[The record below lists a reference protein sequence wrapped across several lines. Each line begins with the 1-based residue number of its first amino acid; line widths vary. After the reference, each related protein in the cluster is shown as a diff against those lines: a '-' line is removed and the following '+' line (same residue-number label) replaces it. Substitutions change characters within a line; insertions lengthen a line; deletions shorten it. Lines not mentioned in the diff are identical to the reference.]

1 MTDAWRAIH
10 LDEPKLSFGHDQTAD
25 HPKDG
30 LFLFGPVNSNQNPAR
45 MDVGVIATPAGLQK
59 YARWV
64 ASIEKFIDVPPP
76 NPKRKRND
84 ANTFVWPGF
93 EAVYGAAWPNEPFA
107 TCMIDAAEL
116 SRRILGG
123 DRHQAIY
130 SAVALYEEA
139 LRKYLREEDAR
150 PTMWFAVVSDEVFKY
165 GRPKSSVPV
174 KLRTA
179 GTRRLGMKAAR
190 SILTNGSMFAEEIE
204 AAAMYEYELN
214 FRNQLKAR
222 LMDTS
227 QVIQVVKEV
236 TLDPPVLAEN
246 ERSRMQD
253 PATVAWN
260 LSTTSFYKTGGK
272 PWRLAELR
280 DGVCYVG
287 LVFKRID
294 RPSGRD
300 NACCGAQ
307 MFLGSGDGLVF
318 RGAVGPWYSETRDAF
333 HLDQDQ
339 AAKLMEMIVRSYA
352 DIHGSPPTEL
362 FIHGKTNFD
371 TNEWTGFASAVPHTT
386 KLVGV
391 QIRDMADVKLF
402 RYGANAVLRG
412 TAVVTSPASGYLWTR
427 GYIPRLRTYP
437 GREVPNPLTVEIR
450 QGTADI
456 EQVMRDVMSLTKLNF
471 NAAEY
476 CDGLPVT
483 LRFADLVGE
492 ILTAGPITEHAPLP
506 FKFYI

>member
-1 MTDAWRAIH
+1 LHRS
-10 LDEPKLSFGHDQTAD
+10 E
-25 HPKDG
+25 
-30 LFLFGPVNSNQNPAR
+30 FLVNSSNATRPTIRITSVALPRSPVNLAC
-45 MDVGVIATPAGLQK
+45 G
-59 YARWV
+59 
-64 ASIEKFIDVPPP
+64 
-76 NPKRKRND
+76 
-84 ANTFVWPGF
+84 
-93 EAVYGAAWPNEPFA
+93 
-107 TCMIDAAEL
+107 
-116 SRRILGG
+116 
-123 DRHQAIY
+123 
-130 SAVALYEEA
+130 
-139 LRKYLREEDAR
+139 
-150 PTMWFAVVSDEVFKY
+150 
-165 GRPKSSVPV
+165 
-174 KLRTA
+174 
-179 GTRRLGMKAAR
+179 
-190 SILTNGSMFAEEIE
+190 
-204 AAAMYEYELN
+204 ELN
-214 FRNQLKAR
+214 FHNQLKAR

-227 QVIQVVKEV
+227 QVVQVVKEP

-246 ERSRMQD
+246 ERSSIQD

-260 LSTTSFYKTGGK
+260 LSTTSFYKIGGK

-287 LVFKRID
+287 LVFKRIE

-339 AAKLMEMIVRSYA
+339 AAKLMEMIVRSYR
-352 DIHGSPPTEL
+352 DIHGAPPTEL

-371 TNEWTGFASAVPHTT
+371 SNEWSGFSSAVPNTT
-386 KLVGV
+386 RLVGV

-412 TAVVTSPASGYLWTR
+412 TAVVTSANSGYLWTR

-450 QGTADI
+450 QGAADI
-456 EQVMRDVMSLTKLNF
+456 EQVMKDVMSLTKLNF
-471 NAAEY
+471 NGAEY

-492 ILTAGPITEHAPLP
+492 ILTAGPITPHAPLP